1 MDRPE
6 KDIPNGE
13 SHISKEVSKVQEW
26 LRNKR
31 DSFDHNNIWEDIII
45 CLLIIGLGAWLT
57 VSLHC
62 LQHNN
67 LSYSLMILG
76 SVWKFQGGVG

>member
-31 DSFDHNNIWEDIII
+31 DSFDHNNILER
-45 CLLIIGLGAWLT
+45 
-57 VSLHC
+57 
-62 LQHNN
+62 HNN
-67 LSYSLMILG
+67 MSIDNRPWCLIDCKPPLPAT
-76 SVWKFQGGVG
+76 

>member
-31 DSFDHNNIWEDIII
+31 DSFDHNNIWER
-45 CLLIIGLGAWLT
+45 
-57 VSLHC
+57 
-62 LQHNN
+62 HNN
-67 LSYSLMILG
+67 MSIDNRPWCL
-76 SVWKFQGGVG
+76 VD